1 MEPKKVLILAYDF
14 PPYVSV
20 GGLRPYN
27 WFKYLNEFDVYPV
40 VVTRQWENKHG
51 NFLDYVSASEQK
63 EVVEESLNYGKIIRA
78 PYFPNLSNRIL
89 LKHGKKRFILLRK
102 SITGYY
108 EFIQYIFNT
117 GPKVELYKAARAFL
131 KDNKVDAI
139 VASGEPFVLFKYA
152 SQLSKEFDIPW
163 IADYR
168 DPWSLNKDNDKNIV
182 FKLWYRF
189 FEKKIVKT
197 ASKIIT
203 VSEFLKVGIR
213 ELIGDVPTHILP
225 NGYDPEVIGNAAKVP
240 QSSDFL
246 QIAFVGTIYDW
257 HPIESFLKVFH
268 QFVTQTTNVNIKLN
282 LYGINKKTEIEEL
295 IQEKFPE
302 LKNHIEIYTRISND
316 LLLKELAK
324 NNVMLLFNYYSF
336 MGTKIFDYI
345 GIKRK
350 ILMCYSNDLEALK
363 LKEKYYT
370 MEEIEGVSHHLQV
383 DLIEETNSGVVVE
396 NESCLLPVLNQ
407 LYQEFEVNKKIE
419 CNSIGVE
426 NYSRK
431 IQVKKL
437 SEIIKNL

>member
-20 GGLRPYN
+20 GSLRPYN

-51 NFLDYVSASEQK
+51 NLLDYVSASVQK
-63 EVVEESLNYGKIIRA
+63 EVVEETLSSGKIIRA

-89 LKHGKKRFILLRK
+89 LRYGGKRFKVGRK
-102 SITGYY
+102 LITAYY
-108 EFIQYIFNT
+108 EFIQYLFNS
-117 GPKVELYKAARAFL
+117 GPKVELYKAARVFL
-131 KDNKVDAI
+131 MDNKVDVI

-182 FKLWYRF
+182 FKLWYRL

-213 ELIGDVPTHILP
+213 GLISDVPIHILP
-225 NGYDPEVIGNAAKVP
+225 NGYDPEVIDNAAKTP

-268 QFVTQTTNVNIKLN
+268 QFVNQRTHVNIKLN
-282 LYGINKKTEIEEL
+282 LYGINKRTEIEEL

-302 LKNHIEIYTRISND
+302 LKNHIEIFSRISND

-345 GIKRK
+345 GIRRR
-350 ILMCYSNDLEALK
+350 ILMCYSNDIDALK

-370 MEEIEGVSHHLQV
+370 MEEIDGVSHHLQV

-407 LYQEFEVNKKIE
+407 LYEEFEVNKKIE

-437 SEIIKNL
+437 AEVIKKM

>member
-1 MEPKKVLILAYDF
+1 MESKKVLILAYDF

-27 WFKYLNEFDVYPV
+27 WFKYLNEFGVYPIV
-40 VVTRQWENKHG
+40 VSRQWENKHG
-51 NFLDYVSASEQK
+51 NFFDYVSASSQN
-63 EVVEESLNYGKIIRA
+63 EVIEEIKQSGKIISA

-89 LKHGKKRFILLRK
+89 LKYGEKRFRIIRK
-102 SITGYY
+102 SITAYF
-108 EFIQYIFNT
+108 EITQYLFNT
-117 GPKVELYKAARAFL
+117 GPKVELYKAAREFL

-163 IADYR
+163 VADYR
-168 DPWSLNKDNDKNIV
+168 DPWSMNKDNAKHVIL
-182 FKLWYRF
+182 KLWYTL

-197 ASKIIT
+197 ASEIIT
-203 VSEFLKVGIR
+203 VSDFLKVGIGG
-213 ELIGDVPTHILP
+213 LIKEVPIHILP
-225 NGYDPEVIGNAAKVP
+225 NGYDPEVIDEAAKID

-257 HPIESFLKVFH
+257 HPIESFLKVFQ
-268 QFVTQTTNVNIKLN
+268 QFVSQKTNVKVKLN
-282 LYGINKKTEIEEL
+282 LYGINKRTEIEEM
-295 IQEKFPE
+295 IQENFPE
-302 LKNHIEIYTRISND
+302 IKNHVEIFSRMSND

-350 ILMCYSNDLEALK
+350 ILMCYSNDAEALK
-363 LKEKYYT
+363 LKEKFYT

-383 DLIEETNSGVVVE
+383 DLIEETKSGIVVE
-396 NESCLLPVLNQ
+396 NESGLLPVLNQ
-407 LYQEFEVNKKIE
+407 LYEEFEANRKIE

-437 SEIIKNL
+437 SEIIKSL

>member
-1 MEPKKVLILAYDF
+1 M
-14 PPYVSV
+14 
-20 GGLRPYN
+20 
-27 WFKYLNEFDVYPV
+27 
-40 VVTRQWENKHG
+40 
-51 NFLDYVSASEQK
+51 
-63 EVVEESLNYGKIIRA
+63 
-78 PYFPNLSNRIL
+78 
-89 LKHGKKRFILLRK
+89 
-102 SITGYY
+102 
-108 EFIQYIFNT
+108 
-117 GPKVELYKAARAFL
+117 
-131 KDNKVDAI
+131 
-139 VASGEPFVLFKYA
+139 
-152 SQLSKEFDIPW
+152 
-163 IADYR
+163 
-168 DPWSLNKDNDKNIV
+168 
-182 FKLWYRF
+182 
-189 FEKKIVKT
+189 
-197 ASKIIT
+197 
-203 VSEFLKVGIR
+203 
-213 ELIGDVPTHILP
+213 
-225 NGYDPEVIGNAAKVP
+225 
-240 QSSDFL
+240 

-268 QFVTQTTNVNIKLN
+268 QFVTQRTNVNIKLN

-396 NESCLLPVLNQ
+396 NESGLLPVLNQ
-407 LYQEFEVNKKIE
+407 LYQEFQVNKKIE

>member
-1 MEPKKVLILAYDF
+1 LEPKKVLILAYDF

-20 GGLRPYN
+20 GSLRPYN

-51 NFLDYVSASEQK
+51 NLLDYVSASVQK
-63 EVVEESLNYGKIIRA
+63 EVVEETLSSGKIIRA

-89 LKHGKKRFILLRK
+89 LRYGGKRFKVGRK
-102 SITGYY
+102 LITAYY
-108 EFIQYIFNT
+108 EFIQYLFNS
-117 GPKVELYKAARAFL
+117 GPKVELYKAARVFL
-131 KDNKVDAI
+131 MDNKVDVI

-182 FKLWYRF
+182 FKLWYRL

-213 ELIGDVPTHILP
+213 GLISDVPIHILP
-225 NGYDPEVIGNAAKVP
+225 NGYDPEVIDNAAKTP

-268 QFVTQTTNVNIKLN
+268 QFVNQRTHVNIKLN
-282 LYGINKKTEIEEL
+282 LYGINKRTEIEEL

-302 LKNHIEIYTRISND
+302 LKNHIEIFSRISND

-345 GIKRK
+345 GIRRR
-350 ILMCYSNDLEALK
+350 ILMCYSNDIDALK

-370 MEEIEGVSHHLQV
+370 MEEIDGVSHHLQV

-407 LYQEFEVNKKIE
+407 LYEEFEVNKKIE

-437 SEIIKNL
+437 AEVIKKM